1 MSYSNWPALTAS
13 FVIVTYL
20 ALICVSLCAVRYF
33 MGAKWR
39 LQVRDVAV
47 SLAAL
52 ATIGF
57 MLMRGAMRR
66 DHLLKG

>member
-1 MSYSNWPALTAS
+1 MSYSNWPILAAS

-20 ALICVSLCAVRYF
+20 ALICVSLCAVRYLVD
-33 MGAKWR
+33 AKWR

-47 SLAAL
+47 SLTVL
-52 ATIGF
+52 AIIGF